1 MLRALWSVVWTWV
14 DEYIKTKIKICGYSD
29 YSKALLEYISE
40 DVLEEKYGGKRPA
53 ITGNFFPP

>member
-1 MLRALWSVVWTWV
+1 VVWTWV